1 MTETSTAHSDE
12 SRLAPAGR
20 GPMLLS
26 LVALSMAF
34 ASLALLSP
42 MFENEI
48 EQGRPVGFVVI
59 LLMFAGAA
67 YLVAVRQVLS
77 HSLTARQCRAMI
89 LAGLCMR
96 LMMMPS
102 TPIQEDDYYR
112 YLWDGAMVAHGWNP
126 YEHAPQDVA
135 AGENSVP
142 TTVRQLAGQS
152 GPVVHRINHPS
163 LRTIYPPTAQSSFAV
178 AYFIKPW
185 SLIAL
190 RFVWLALEVV
200 CLLLIFSLL
209 RRLGMPSQRVAI
221 WWLNPVLVKEVYNSG
236 HMELTVAV
244 CVLLALWLLLTA
256 RPVLAGG
263 ALGLAAAAKVW
274 PVLLLPLMLR
284 HMPGMGARMRSAG
297 LFLAFSAV
305 CAVPIIVAGL
315 ESDSG
320 FTAYA
325 QRWEMNDFGFMAFD
339 AIGRLIGGP
348 ESGLGRVLVMIT
360 IAALVLWL
368 IRKPAAHSRDLIRQ
382 SLVIIAATFLL
393 SPTQMPWYYLW
404 VLPLLPMAPVRGLLL
419 LSMTL
424 PLYYLRFAMAS
435 AGHTA
440 WFDHGVV
447 WLEHLPVWILI
458 AWDLWRSRRDSADAN
473 QPNAARPPV
482 QSITLDAAS

>member
-1 MTETSTAHSDE
+1 
-12 SRLAPAGR
+12 
-20 GPMLLS
+20 MLLS

-34 ASLALLSP
+34 AALALSSP
-42 MFENEI
+42 MFEYEI
-48 EQGRPVGFVVI
+48 EQGRPVGLVVI
-59 LLMFAGAA
+59 LLIFAGAA

-77 HSLTARQCRAMI
+77 HSITARQRRAII

-112 YLWDGAMVAHGWNP
+112 YLWDGAMAAHGWNP
-126 YEHAPQDVA
+126 YEFPPQVVA
-135 AGENSVP
+135 IGKDSVP
-142 TTVRQLAGQS
+142 AAVQQLAEQS
-152 GPVVHRINHPS
+152 GPVIGRINHPS
-163 LRTIYPPTAQSSFAV
+163 LRTIYPPAAQASFAV

-190 RFVWLALEVV
+190 RFVWLALEAV

-209 RRLGMPSQRVAI
+209 RRLGMPRQRVAI

-236 HMELTVAV
+236 HMELTVV
-244 CVLLALWLLLTA
+244 VFVLLALWLLLAA

-284 HMPGMGARMRSAG
+284 YMPDMGARLRSAV
-297 LFLAFSAV
+297 LFVAFSAV

-315 ESDSG
+315 EGDSG

-325 QRWEMNDFGFMAFD
+325 QRWEMNDLGFMAFD
-339 AIGRLIGGP
+339 AIGRLVGGP
-348 ESGLGRVLVMIT
+348 ESGLGRVLVMFT

-368 IRKPAAHSRDLIRQ
+368 IRKPAANPHDLIRR
-382 SLVIIAATFLL
+382 SLVIVAATFLL

-419 LSMTL
+419 LSMSL

-435 AGHTA
+435 AGQVA

-458 AWDLWRSRRDSADAN
+458 AWDLRRSRREFASAN
-473 QPNAARPPV
+473 QPIAARPPV
-482 QSITLDAAS
+482 QSTTLDAAS